1 MDKWSPVKVSVL
13 LLKGV
18 FKLRVLVNKF
28 SILDLK
34 RQLQSL
40 KRELKGWEAMF
51 ERKHGHKPTKVHVRC
66 VLTPKC
72 GIVSTSHTHTHTHTH
87 THPQTDIEESA
98 DEIRGVA
105 YMYLH

>member
-51 ERKHGHKPTKVHVRC
+51 EKKHYYRHKPTKVHVPC
-66 VLTPKC
+66 VCVCMLSLKC
-72 GIVSTSHTHTHTHTH
+72 GIVNTSHTHIHTL
-87 THPQTDIEESA
+87 TD
-98 DEIRGVA
+98 G
-105 YMYLH
+105 H